1 MFNSRCVS
9 RVPWTM
15 AQIRFEI
22 ALAWDDFRPCQ
33 DGWNAQKLKEHME
46 TYLQKKASESES
58 EATGG
63 AGGAGWCFVSVLL
76 FFQGTKTDQG
86 TATS

>member
-1 MFNSRCVS
+1 MDHGTDSFWDRPGLGWLQLFSA
-9 RVPWTM
+9 PTDWT
-15 AQIRFEI
+15 
-22 ALAWDDFRPCQ
+22 CQ

-63 AGGAGWCFVSVLL
+63 AGW
-76 FFQGTKTDQG
+76 
-86 TATS
+86 